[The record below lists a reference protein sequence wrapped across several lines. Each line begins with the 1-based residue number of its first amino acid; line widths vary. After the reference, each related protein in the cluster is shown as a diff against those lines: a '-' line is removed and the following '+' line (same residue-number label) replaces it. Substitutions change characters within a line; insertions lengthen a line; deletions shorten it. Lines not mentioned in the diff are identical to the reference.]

1 MSKEKKI
8 EIYQNE
14 SKKQIIT
21 TFFLDSVSAGF
32 PSPATDYMENKLDLN
47 EYLIKHPA
55 ATFIVK
61 ASGTSMSQAGILSG
75 DLLIVDRSIS
85 PSNDNIV
92 IASIFGDLTVKKILK
107 KKKSLFLISAND
119 EYPSIEVK
127 ETLDSINTMWHYFE
141 GYAEDDYGVK
151 ELLFKY
157 RFLDDTSK
165 WVSDLV
171 QLTNKSNKQG
181 FSYAVNF
188 QSLGLKYGFGLEYF
202 FEVWDNDGIKVVA

>member
-127 ETLDSINTMWHYFE
+127 EEMECFIW
-141 GYAEDDYGVK
+141 GVVTYVIHK
-151 ELLFKY
+151 
-157 RFLDDTSK
+157 TT
-165 WVSDLV
+165 V
-171 QLTNKSNKQG
+171 
-181 FSYAVNF
+181 
-188 QSLGLKYGFGLEYF
+188 
-202 FEVWDNDGIKVVA
+202 